1 MANLVSE
8 VSAADTAAQLL
19 FLIGLMIGLRLT
31 VLSRWRSRAVP
42 RPAALLLLAFLIVDL
57 AGRRVESHLL
67 GLAGASWIAIVVLRA
82 PRSGP
87 SERLSRG
94 DSLSGQTVAV
104 GEHDDLDPV
113 T

>member
-67 GLAGASWIAIVVLRA
+67 GWPVRPGSRSWSSARRVVD
-82 PRSGP
+82 PRSG
-87 SERLSRG
+87 
-94 DSLSGQTVAV
+94 
-104 GEHDDLDPV
+104 
-113 T
+113 